1 MSITNLDPIKFGL
14 LFERFLNPERV
25 SLPDFDIDFCMEKR
39 DEVIRY
45 VQNKYGKSNVA
56 QIITFGSFQAR
67 AAIRDV
73 GRVMQLPLFQIDEIC
88 KMIPFNPAQPISL
101 YDFIDSDDKI
111 KKIISSEPNIKK
123 LFDISINLEGLLRHT
138 STHAAGI
145 VISDEDLNKSLP
157 LYKDPKSD
165 VPVTQFS
172 MKYVEKI
179 GLIKFDFLGLK
190 TLTVIHETVQYL
202 KKRKIIIDIENIFL
216 DDKKTFDLL
225 KNGNT
230 TGIFQL
236 EGQGMRETLK
246 NIIPDRFEDL
256 IAVVSLYRPG
266 PMDNIPTYINRKQ
279 KKEKYEY
286 IHKELKN
293 ILDETY
299 GIMVYQE
306 QVMLIAQKVAGFS
319 LAKADLL
326 RRAMGKK
333 IKSEMIGQKNSFL
346 LGCEK
351 NGLKKDKAL
360 ELFDEIEKF
369 AGYGF
374 NKSHAAAYAMIAYQT
389 AYLKANYTLEFLCSL
404 MNCDIGNFEKI
415 SGYINEVKKFG
426 FKMFA
431 PNINESEEKF
441 IVIYDE
447 KKL

>member
-1 MSITNLDPIKFGL
+1 MKSFEGLEQKFKKNLMNQNDYEIYKKRLNFELGVIIKMGFSSYFLIVSDFINWAKNNDIPVGPGRGSGAGSLVAWCLSITNLDPIKFGL

-101 YDFIDSDDKI
+101 SDFIDSDDKI

-351 NGLKKDKAL
+351 NGLKK
-360 ELFDEIEKF
+360 I
-369 AGYGF
+369 
-374 NKSHAAAYAMIAYQT
+374 
-389 AYLKANYTLEFLCSL
+389 
-404 MNCDIGNFEKI
+404 
-415 SGYINEVKKFG
+415 
-426 FKMFA
+426 
-431 PNINESEEKF
+431 
-441 IVIYDE
+441 
-447 KKL
+447 KL